1 MKNDHLNK
9 INTDTLLTH
18 MIDYVT
24 MVHLSDDVYLG
35 MFPIVKSPCGV
46 KGYRCELIDADK
58 QDTTL
63 TVKFGGDN
71 KLMEFF
77 TI

>member
-1 MKNDHLNK
+1 MKNIHLNK
-9 INTDTLLTH
+9 ININTLLVH
-18 MIDYVT
+18 MVDYIT
-24 MVHLSDDVYLG
+24 MAHLSDDVYLG
-35 MFPIVKSPCGV
+35 MHPIAKYPCGV
-46 KGYRCELIDADK
+46 KGYRCEIIDMEK
-58 QDTTL
+58 LSSTL